1 MTAYLDTQALWIVA
15 PGRAEIRRERVAA
28 PGRGEVRVRA
38 RYSAVSRGSEALVYR
53 GEVPASQYQ
62 AMRAPF
68 QSGDFPGPVKYG
80 YISVGDVV
88 DGPPDLLGATVF
100 CLHPHQQDYV
110 VPVEAVVPV
119 PADVPAERAVLAA
132 NMETAVNALWDAP
145 PRVGERI
152 AVIGAGLL
160 GCLVAWLASRI
171 PGTEVTLVDI
181 NPERAGVADALG
193 LAFATP
199 EQCPVECD
207 RIFHA
212 SASEAGLRQA
222 MAVAAFEAVIVELSW
237 HGDREVALPLGEA
250 FHSRRLT
257 LRSSQVGAV
266 ASDQRPRWDHARRLG
281 LAVSLLDDAALDALI
296 TGESDF
302 EDLATVLDELSRGP
316 GETLCHRIRYS
327 N

>member
-199 EQCPVECD
+199 AQCPVECD

-222 MAVAAFEAVIVELSW
+222 LTAAAFEAVIVELSW